1 MFAHIY
7 IDVGACVYVS
17 FCDGFFFLSFW
28 DDVVVIR
35 EDADEDTPETTA
47 AAVFN
52 EKVLERADVD
62 TQHGEAI
69 IEFEDLFVV
78 VPRGKLNC
86 ELHKNYIHFYGVNSS
101 QDFNIQVNICT
112 YTLKVPDHVYKTRI
126 AVVINKIC
134 NIHHAVLKYIEGLRT
149 ASYGARSLRQH
160 RSGSTH
166 SARPDVLSPCSAE
179 IPYR

>member
-1 MFAHIY
+1 MSLVVI
-7 IDVGACVYVS
+7 
-17 FCDGFFFLSFW
+17 FFFPPWTLS
-28 DDVVVIR
+28 DVLVIR

-101 QDFNIQVNICT
+101 QDFNIQVYIYMYISRN
-112 YTLKVPDHVYKTRI
+112 TR
-126 AVVINKIC
+126 
-134 NIHHAVLKYIEGLRT
+134 
-149 ASYGARSLRQH
+149 
-160 RSGSTH
+160 STT
-166 SARPDVLSPCSAE
+166 
-179 IPYR
+179 